1 MAYQRWSECGRHRA
15 RRSARRRRL
24 GLARSLTLL
33 VALATAAC
41 DSPEPTAPEI
51 VATPDF
57 PSGSTGGGGS
67 GTSPD
72 DVTLP
77 GEWER
82 FDVFQTDV
90 DVVTTTTR
98 WRFAA
103 DGTCRRTITTFS
115 LVEGFPRSSARDCTW
130 TTGVLDITI
139 TFLGA
144 ESATFD
150 LAFAGFDPNRLIL
163 DGFEYRRV
171 G

>member
-1 MAYQRWSECGRHRA
+1 MA
-15 RRSARRRRL
+15 
-24 GLARSLTLL
+24 LARALSL
-33 VALATAAC
+33 VALLAAAAC
-41 DSPEPTAPEI
+41 DAPQATAPEI
-51 VATPDF
+51 IATPDF
-57 PSGSTGGGGS
+57 PAGSSGGGGS
-67 GTSPD
+67 AD
-72 DVTLP
+72 NVTLP

-103 DGTCRRTITTFS
+103 DGSCRRTITTFS
-115 LVEGFPRSSARDCTW
+115 LIEGFPRSTARDCTW
-130 TTGVLDITI
+130 TTGSLEVTI

-144 ESATFD
+144 EAATFD
-150 LAFAGFDPNRLIL
+150 LSFAGFDPDRLIL

>member
-1 MAYQRWSECGRHRA
+1 MAYQRRSECGRDRA
-15 RRSARRRRL
+15 GRAARRRSL
-24 GLARSLTLL
+24 GLLRTLTFAA
-33 VALATAAC
+33 ALALAAC

-51 VATPDF
+51 IATPDF

-103 DGTCRRTITTFS
+103 DGTCRRTITSFS
-115 LVEGFPRSSARDCTW
+115 VVEGFPRTSVRDCTW
-130 TTGVLDITI
+130 TTGVLDVTI
-139 TFLGA
+139 TFAGA
-144 ESATFD
+144 DPATFD
-150 LAFAGFDPNRLIL
+150 LAFAGFDPDRLVL
-163 DGFEYRRV
+163 DGFEYRRI